1 MPAEVEVLAKNK
13 QEILDILDLAALVV
27 EVLVLDQVVHL
38 LLLNQA

>member
-1 MPAEVEVLAKNK
+1 MPVEVEVLAKNK
-13 QEILDILDLAALVV
+13 QEGLDILDLAALVV

>member
-1 MPAEVEVLAKNK
+1 MPVEVEVLAKNK

-27 EVLVLDQVVHL
+27 EVLVLDQVAHL